1 MKTLEEKNNL
11 IKELDET
18 RKKFIK
24 ADIKYRRKKCRM
36 MLECNFEEIF
46 ETSRPTVAQKE
57 AYIEFKTLNL
67 KEKKDMLYNEIKKL
81 ELEIDLCNNKLEVE
95 LR

>member
-1 MKTLEEKNNL
+1 MKTIEEKNNL

-24 ADIKYRRKKCRM
+24 ADIKYRRKKCKI
-36 MLECNFEEIF
+36 MLECNFEEIL

>member
-1 MKTLEEKNNL
+1 MKTIKEKNNL

-36 MLECNFEEIF
+36 MLECNFEEIL

-67 KEKKDMLYNEIKKL
+67 KEKKYMLYNEIKKL

>member
-1 MKTLEEKNNL
+1 MKTIKEKNNL

-24 ADIKYRRKKCRM
+24 ADIKYRRKKCKM
-36 MLECNFEEIF
+36 MLECDFEEIL

>member
-1 MKTLEEKNNL
+1 MKTIEEKNNL

-36 MLECNFEEIF
+36 MLECNFEEIL

-81 ELEIDLCNNKLEVE
+81 ELEIDLCDNKLEVE

>member
-1 MKTLEEKNNL
+1 MKTLEKKNNL

-36 MLECNFEEIF
+36 MLECNFEEIL

-81 ELEIDLCNNKLEVE
+81 ELEIDLCDNKLEVE

>member
-24 ADIKYRRKKCRM
+24 ADIKYRRKKCKM
-36 MLECNFEEIF
+36 MLECNFEEIL

>member
-1 MKTLEEKNNL
+1 MKTLEKKNNL

-36 MLECNFEEIF
+36 MLECNFEEIL

>member
-36 MLECNFEEIF
+36 MLECNFEEIL

-81 ELEIDLCNNKLEVE
+81 ELEIDLCDNKLEVE
-95 LR
+95 LK